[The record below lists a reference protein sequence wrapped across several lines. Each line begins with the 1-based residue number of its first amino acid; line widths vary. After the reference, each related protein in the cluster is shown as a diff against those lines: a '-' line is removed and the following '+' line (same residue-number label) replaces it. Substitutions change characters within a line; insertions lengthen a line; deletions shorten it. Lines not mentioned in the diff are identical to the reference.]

1 MIPKHV
7 AIIPD
12 GNRRWA
18 KKRGIPISLVYKISG
33 DYQRAKKKA
42 EEAKKLG
49 IKCLSIWA
57 FSTENWKRD
66 EKEIKSTFETINN
79 FLDLMIKNVKDDK
92 IGFRWIGR
100 SDRIPKNTLK
110 KLIELEAK
118 TKKYRTFTL
127 VLGID
132 YGGRDELIRS
142 INKAIQNKKTINEKS
157 FQNFLDTKNLPD
169 PDLIIRTGG
178 EKRLSGLMPFQATYA
193 ELYFTDKF
201 FPEFEIEDLKK
212 AVKDF
217 ENRKRNFG
225 K

>member
-1 MIPKHV
+1 
-7 AIIPD
+7 
-12 GNRRWA
+12 
-18 KKRGIPISLVYKISG
+18 
-33 DYQRAKKKA
+33 
-42 EEAKKLG
+42 
-49 IKCLSIWA
+49 
-57 FSTENWKRD
+57 
-66 EKEIKSTFETINN
+66 
-79 FLDLMIKNVKDDK
+79 
-92 IGFRWIGR
+92 
-100 SDRIPKNTLK
+100 
-110 KLIELEAK
+110 
-118 TKKYRTFTL
+118 

-157 FQNFLDTKNLPD
+157 FQNLLDTKNLPD